1 MLEGY
6 TLNRK
11 IQAFLLVLTAFAC
24 FAGCERKSIEN
35 QEASMSN
42 SEAVSA
48 APYSSAESEAETTE
62 AETADTEFTG
72 AHSSGDPMGWN
83 GVGEITDNSAYV
95 STPYGD
101 LYYPVEYADLLNVDI
116 AEDEYYSVAFS
127 GRSSVGDVFLF
138 ILYFGRDDCGEMVGT
153 YAEENGD
160 TLSVTCQMCELNLDD
175 RWSDEEK
182 QQLEEEQSAV
192 SAYVIENLT
201 KIQGFT
207 ATE

>member
-1 MLEGY
+1 M
-6 TLNRK
+6 NRK

-35 QEASMSN
+35 QEASRSN

-83 GVGEITDNSAYV
+83 GVGEITDESAYV

-101 LYYPVEYADLLNVDI
+101 IYYPVEYADLLNVDI
-116 AEDEYYSVAFS
+116 TEADSYSVAFS

-138 ILYFGRDDCGEMVGT
+138 IVYFGADDHGETIGT
-153 YAEENGD
+153 YEENGD
-160 TLSVTCQMCELNLDD
+160 TLSVTCQMCDLNLDD

-182 QQLEEEQSAV
+182 QQLEEEQTAV

-201 KIQGFT
+201 RLQGFT
-207 ATE
+207 AIE

>member
-1 MLEGY
+1 MKKAIALIAIFLCISYSTGCSIYNSWRGIVDRSEMGSISEG
-6 TLNRK
+6 T
-11 IQAFLLVLTAFAC
+11 FST
-24 FAGCERKSIEN
+24 ESI
-35 QEASMSN
+35 
-42 SEAVSA
+42 SESTKKAIT
-48 APYSSAESEAETTE
+48 ESETDQASKE
-62 AETADTEFTG
+62 
-72 AHSSGDPMGWN
+72 GDPMGWN